1 MLYIF
6 LQNERNIAKTIRIMY
21 IHRNTF
27 LYRIRRIQQILGMDL
42 ELPRIRLLLWNALQ
56 ILYGDEPDC

>member
-1 MLYIF
+1 
-6 LQNERNIAKTIRIMY
+6 MY